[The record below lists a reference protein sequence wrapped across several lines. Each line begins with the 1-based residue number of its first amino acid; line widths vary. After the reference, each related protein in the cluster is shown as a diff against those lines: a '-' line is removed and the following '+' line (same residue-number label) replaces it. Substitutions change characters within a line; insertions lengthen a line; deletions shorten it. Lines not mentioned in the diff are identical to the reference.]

1 VIPAPRLWEHVPDSY
16 HAVRISVG
24 AVVRYRQWVLNPHVS
39 TDRRRVRGRRTRAL
53 ILDRAV
59 DIASAEG
66 LESLSLAR
74 LGADLRLSKSGV
86 SGHFPTRTK
95 LQVAVIH
102 VAARLYAKRV
112 IVPTMTQPH
121 GLARL
126 WAFCD
131 QWISFMQSGE
141 LLGRSF
147 FLTALVEYDA
157 RPGVVRDALVRYRRL
172 WERVFLDCWDDAERH
187 GQVEGDADA
196 AQLFFEIAALITA
209 ATLESQLR
217 DDPAAFDR
225 ARLGV
230 LARLRPLAT
239 HPETLPV

>member
-1 VIPAPRLWEHVPDSY
+1 MP
-16 HAVRISVG
+16 
-24 AVVRYRQWVLNPHVS
+24 NPHAS
-39 TDRRRVRGRRTRAL
+39 TDRRRVRGRRTRAV

-59 DIASAEG
+59 DTASAEG
-66 LESLSLAR
+66 LDSLSLAR
-74 LGADLRLSKSGV
+74 LGADLQLSKSGV

-95 LQVAVIH
+95 LQLAVIH
-102 VAARLYAKRV
+102 VAARLYADRV
-112 IVPTMTQPH
+112 LVPTMAQPP

-157 RPGVVRDALVRYRRL
+157 RPGVVRDTLVRYRRL
-172 WERVFLDCWDDAERH
+172 WEQAFLDCWAGAESQ
-187 GQVEGDADA
+187 GQVLADADA
-196 AQLFFEIAALITA
+196 AQLFFEIAALVTA
-209 ATLESQLR
+209 ATLESQLSAE
-217 DDPAAFDR
+217 PSAFDR
-225 ARLGV
+225 ARVGV

-239 HPETLPV
+239 HPETLPA